1 MSANHFNF
9 PRLEIRATT
18 SGTCTHNVALL
29 THPSQF
35 WLAGQQTGL
44 ELAWVRSH
52 RSLCTTGLGQSKG
65 HNLVARIDTR
75 WTYFESSPDQSLA
88 DRVGLAGNGRVPALK
103 IAGGFQE
110 MSDGLANGDSVV
122 VRAWWVW
129 CYCVFL
135 IVYCE
140 NIRTPGVCN
149 MSRNEIFIY
158 RDCVEVI
165 CVTF

>member
-52 RSLCTTGLGQSKG
+52 RSLCNRAATMSKG
-65 HNLVARIDTR
+65 HNLVARIDT
-75 WTYFESSPDQSLA
+75 WWAYFESSPDQSLA

-110 MSDGLANGDSVV
+110 MSDGLAIVLLFVLDGFGVI
-122 VRAWWVW
+122 
-129 CYCVFL
+129 VF
-135 IVYCE
+135 
-140 NIRTPGVCN
+140 
-149 MSRNEIFIY
+149 S
-158 RDCVEVI
+158 
-165 CVTF
+165 